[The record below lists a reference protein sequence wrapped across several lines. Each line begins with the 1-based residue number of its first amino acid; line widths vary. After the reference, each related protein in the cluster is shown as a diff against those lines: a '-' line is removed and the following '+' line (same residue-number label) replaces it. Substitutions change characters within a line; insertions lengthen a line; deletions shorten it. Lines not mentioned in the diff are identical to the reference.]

1 MCKSLGAICPKHAWV
16 SKRVSASI
24 GVETRREFGTAGS
37 FSRWTRALLRLRY
50 ERAWARHPVA
60 DRPYPCI
67 PLLLVASKDL
77 QPILADW
84 PFDPSGL
91 SVRAIEGEDGVP
103 KIQLRIDLGV
113 MQMNRDG
120 RPDGQSFDGAETL
133 LDFCRLRQREHDAAY
148 PDAVP
153 YQLDSMACSE
163 LMREGAQFYHRYI
176 CFWRLGWYELC
187 ARDTRRNLRLFD
199 FVQRHAAHER
209 DKRQF
214 DQWRPYVTM
223 MHARAVATPL
233 IELRQWEA
241 ALGAITAGIES
252 IEEFLDE
259 RGQRDQAEQV
269 SELVSL
275 RRWREEVEELAG
287 ADGPSVDAAAIDPVT
302 RLVRELEKAVA
313 EERYEE
319 ASRLRDQIANLGGP
333 RAPFDPHDADPQ
345 P

>member
-1 MCKSLGAICPKHAWV
+1 M
-16 SKRVSASI
+16 
-24 GVETRREFGTAGS
+24 
-37 FSRWTRALLRLRY
+37 
-50 ERAWARHPVA
+50 
-60 DRPYPCI
+60 
-67 PLLLVASKDL
+67 ASKDL

-91 SVRAIEGEDGVP
+91 SVRAIQGEDGVP

-120 RPDGQSFDGAETL
+120 RPDGQTFDGAESL
-133 LDFCRLRQREHDAAY
+133 LDFCRNRQREHDTAN
-148 PDAVP
+148 PDGAP

-187 ARDTRRNLRLFD
+187 ARDTRRNLRLFE

-233 IELRQWEA
+233 IELRQWDA
-241 ALGAITAGIES
+241 ALGAITAGVVS
-252 IEEFLDE
+252 IEAFLDE
-259 RGQRDQAEQV
+259 RGQQDQADEV

-275 RRWREEVEELAG
+275 RRWRTEVEGLAG
-287 ADGPSVDAAAIDPVT
+287 EEGPTVDAAAIDPAA
-302 RLVRELEKAVA
+302 RLERRLEEAVA

-319 ASRLRDQIANLGGP
+319 ASRLRDQLENLGGP
-333 RAPFDPHDADPQ
+333 HAPIDPHDADSQ